1 MKEELLQF
9 IWRYQYFNQHELLS
23 ESGEPVQVVCPG
35 ELNTHQGP
43 DFLHAQVRV
52 GGTLLAGSIELH
64 IVASDWRRHAHDGDL
79 HYRNVV
85 LHVVWEND
93 RPVQYHPGDPTQFP
107 GELIPARQ
115 TGSGCADDIPML
127 VLQDRIPKLLL
138 GQYERWMKGRD
149 FIPCHRQLPAV
160 DQQLWMKWKQQLLLQ
175 RLQNRT
181 LYIAACL
188 DANQHHWEETAW
200 WLLARNFGL
209 PVNTAAFETIG
220 KSLPIRLLAR
230 YRGDLFRMEALL
242 LGQAGLLE
250 TDSGQGWRPSPIT
263 SLKYPQK
270 LQREWK
276 YLRALHHL
284 SPIQTPLRFFRM
296 RPAHFPTLR
305 LAQLAALLSEHPAW
319 FGAIR
324 DAASPLDLEPWLGAA
339 TSEYWQTHY
348 LLNGP
353 TEEENGEPGAS
364 QQNRRSGRL
373 GRQMKNSLLIN
384 TFVPLLF
391 AYGQLRNE
399 PAFCKKA
406 VHWLE
411 EAQPEKNAVLSH
423 WESLGVGNKSAADS
437 QALLELKNGYCQLR
451 KCLSCAI
458 GNRLL
463 GRIDFAGG

>member
-35 ELNTHQGP
+35 ELNTDQGP
-43 DFLHAQVRV
+43 DFLHAQVRI
-52 GGTLLAGSIELH
+52 GATLLAGAVELH
-64 IVASDWRRHAHDGDL
+64 IVASNWQKHAHDGDI
-79 HYRNVV
+79 HYRNVI

-93 RPVQYHPGDPTQFP
+93 RPVRDHPVDPTQLP
-107 GELIPARQ
+107 GEGITVSKVGPGRV
-115 TGSGCADDIPML
+115 DDIPML
-127 VLQDRIPKLLL
+127 VLQHRIPKLLL
-138 GQYERWMKGRD
+138 GQYERWMKSRD
-149 FIPCHRQLPAV
+149 FIPCHRQLAAV
-160 DQQLWMKWKQQLLLQ
+160 DQQLWTRWKQQLLIQ
-175 RLQNRT
+175 RLQKRT
-181 LYIAACL
+181 QYIATYL
-188 DANQHHWEETAW
+188 DANRHNWEETTW

-209 PVNTAAFETIG
+209 PVNTVAFESIG
-220 KSLPIRLLAR
+220 KSLPLRLLAR

-250 TDSGQGWRPSPIT
+250 TNSRQRSEYRH
-263 SLKYPQK
+263 L

-284 SPIQTPLRFFRM
+284 SPIQTSLRFFRM

-324 DAASPLDLEPWLGAA
+324 DAASPLELEAWLGVA

-348 LLNGP
+348 LLSTALGKEDGAPGP
-353 TEEENGEPGAS
+353 GKQKG
-364 QQNRRSGRL
+364 RSGRL
-373 GRQMKNSLLIN
+373 GKQIKNSLLIN

-406 VHWLE
+406 VRWLE
-411 EAQPEKNAVLSH
+411 EAGPERNSVLSR
-423 WESLGVGNKSAADS
+423 WESLGAANKSAADS

-451 KCLSCAI
+451 KCLSCGI

-463 GRIDFAGG
+463 GRIDR